1 MGKNLIIKGADF
13 SANAIEQEEYSLFSI
28 ENRSLSVVESNV
40 GSLSTATSSN
50 YRINMFL
57 TGHRPILIT
66 AGSTITIKGLKGA
79 DGQKPTL
86 TLDYVYYNN
95 NDEVT
100 ASSSPNVNA
109 VGTASNYVSSDYFP
123 INKDILSDT
132 VTITND
138 YESDYYFG
146 FVAKAVLDGGG
157 HEQQIP
163 VNNYNTLRYKIE

>member
-13 SANAIEQEEYSLFSI
+13 SANAIEQEKYFLFSI
-28 ENRSLSVVESNV
+28 ENRSLSLLESNV
-40 GSLSTATSSN
+40 GSLSTTTSSN

-57 TGHRPILIT
+57 TGHRPILIP
-66 AGSTITIKGLKGA
+66 AGSTITIKGLKGV

-123 INKDILSDT
+123 INKNTLLDT
-132 VTITND
+132 VTITNN
-138 YESDYYFG
+138 YGSDYYFG
-146 FVAKAVLDGGG
+146 FAAKAVLDGVGQ
-157 HEQQIP
+157 EQQIS
-163 VNNYNTLRYKIE
+163 VSNYNTLRYKIE